1 MDFPGFA
8 RRAST
13 QWASRWPSTSA
24 GCARRSWSTAA
35 WRCWRPW
42 DGSPRCR
49 GCRWEKKGY
58 RGYVWYD
65 NIWYIY
71 YIYIY
76 MYHIIYISYICIS
89 YIYICI
95 VDSCVAYLFLSLSLS
110 LSLSVSVSIYL
121 STNELLCLCIVN
133 MWYVICQ
140 MPSNDFN
147 SWTFWAILSWADG
160 RVCNGNHEV
169 LNHDVLGGWM
179 VGGWGHYEFMN
190 LIIWYQ
196 GGFTVRSSNQS
207 GSNLFWHP
215 QSKPL
220 DWNVLI
226 ATQSRYLL
234 IDLKHRHLLVSGSQ
248 GPGSAS
254 PWRCL
259 PDLHHRS
266 TWCHG
271 EVWLHAADLGLSAVV
286 ATSGQRFQKWGT
298 SWQWT
303 SEWTFLPAPLS
314 VVQILWWPMC
324 RTVKGVG
331 LYIYI
336 HMWYA
341 CQPAMPWCVESIR
354 NLYHLFNCS
363 KGVAG
368 LPRVVRIPCH
378 YQHAGE
384 SGQKAQR

>member
-1 MDFPGFA
+1 
-8 RRAST
+8 
-13 QWASRWPSTSA
+13 
-24 GCARRSWSTAA
+24 
-35 WRCWRPW
+35 
-42 DGSPRCR
+42 
-49 GCRWEKKGY
+49 
-58 RGYVWYD
+58 
-65 NIWYIY
+65 
-71 YIYIY
+71 
-76 MYHIIYISYICIS
+76 
-89 YIYICI
+89 
-95 VDSCVAYLFLSLSLS
+95 
-110 LSLSVSVSIYL
+110 
-121 STNELLCLCIVN
+121 

-234 IDLKHRHLLVSGSQ
+234 IDLKHRHPLVSGSQ

-331 LYIYI
+331 QYIYI

>member
-1 MDFPGFA
+1 M
-8 RRAST
+8 
-13 QWASRWPSTSA
+13 
-24 GCARRSWSTAA
+24 
-35 WRCWRPW
+35 
-42 DGSPRCR
+42 
-49 GCRWEKKGY
+49 Y
-58 RGYVWYD
+58 H
-65 NIWYIY
+65 I
-71 YIYIY
+71 YIYIIY
-76 MYHIIYISYICIS
+76 MYI
-89 YIYICI
+89 IYICI

-286 ATSGQRFQKWGT
+286 ATSGQRFQKWGHQLTVNFRMNLFASTFECGTDFVVTHVQDSEGCGTIYIYTYVICLPTCHAMVRGVNQKSISPFQLFKRCGWAT
-298 SWQWT
+298 S
-303 SEWTFLPAPLS
+303 SCSDSLPLS
-314 VVQILWWPMC
+314 TC
-324 RTVKGVG
+324 RRVRAESPKIAEGKSVASTRSQVFSISNPVLAAFVFPETV
-331 LYIYI
+331 
-336 HMWYA
+336 
-341 CQPAMPWCVESIR
+341 PAFRSSI
-354 NLYHLFNCS
+354 FS
-363 KGVAG
+363 
-368 LPRVVRIPCH
+368 
-378 YQHAGE
+378 
-384 SGQKAQR
+384 